1 MRTDFALVLTA
12 ALLLDTFWVRIL
24 IFLLKL
30 LIQHI
35 SSNKVMQPEG
45 SRGVCWY
52 SNAGLAVIPLQ
63 VGTLI
68 GSLMNF
74 NV

>member
-1 MRTDFALVLTA
+1 
-12 ALLLDTFWVRIL
+12 
-24 IFLLKL
+24 
-30 LIQHI
+30 
-35 SSNKVMQPEG
+35 MQPEG

-52 SNAGLAVIPLQ
+52 SSAGLAVIPLQ

-74 NV
+74 SV